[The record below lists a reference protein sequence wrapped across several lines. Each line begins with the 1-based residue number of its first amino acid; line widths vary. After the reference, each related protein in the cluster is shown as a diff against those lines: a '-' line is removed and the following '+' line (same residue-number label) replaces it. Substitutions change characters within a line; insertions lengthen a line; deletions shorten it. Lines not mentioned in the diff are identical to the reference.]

1 MPEDRTEEQAAA
13 AMASPLDVTLSRNI
27 KVGHAQPV
35 QNGRRDTAEADRA
48 AAKWMDPARAAD
60 VALPDLAREP
70 SVSTSVLPESL
81 ELKATH
87 LSSLVPPEAQIVP
100 DVEVSECPDFET
112 ASRRAVWSMG
122 DHIGRLSGVESFH
135 KRRGLQ
141 TISASTV
148 QLYRDRAHSLLT
160 RYIRRPG
167 AIPLVDDA
175 TSIHEDERID
185 PVDFVRW
192 LIRMKPDISSSTWRS
207 YKAAIA
213 FYLYDSTHPS
223 ARAAAAILDGVSADD
238 GEAAAS
244 EGVKGTKFFR
254 LEDYNKL
261 LKFCLDRGR
270 GVGADNMF
278 HFARAAIRTGM
289 RPSEWATCDLRT
301 CPNPDAPYGR
311 NVWLFVCN
319 AKASNGRA
327 NGLVRV
333 LDLSPLSRID
343 IEPIRFTMALFQRQA
358 PKEGTEPTIRRLRQA
373 INHIGAATGMS
384 AKYSPYS
391 FRHQAI
397 ANWKTIYSPVEVAA
411 LAGHSVP
418 ETATEH
424 YGRKRDGWT
433 GKGTGGIMIRPSRVD
448 VERIMSRI
456 RSDNPAPFMRPD
468 GSLAVVPED
477 MPTPQ

>member
-70 SVSTSVLPESL
+70 SVSTSVLPETL
-81 ELKATH
+81 ELKAPH
-87 LSSLVPPEAQIVP
+87 VSSLVPPEAQVVP

-112 ASRRAVWSMG
+112 ASRRAVWSMS

-135 KRRGLQ
+135 KRRGPQ
-141 TISASTV
+141 TVSASTV
-148 QLYRDRAHSLLT
+148 QMYRERAHSLLN
-160 RYIRRPG
+160 RYSCRPG
-167 AIPLVDDA
+167 ALPMPDDA
-175 TSIHEDERID
+175 LDAPDDEHID
-185 PVDFVRW
+185 PLDFVRW
-192 LIRMKPDISSSTWRS
+192 LIGLRPTLSSSTWRS
-207 YKAAIA
+207 YKAASA
-213 FYLYDSTHPS
+213 FYLYDSMHPS

-238 GEAAAS
+238 GEAAES

-261 LKFCLDRGR
+261 LQFCLDRGR
-270 GVGADNMF
+270 GESARTMF

-289 RPSEWATCDLRT
+289 RPSEWATCDMRT
-301 CPNPDAPYGR
+301 SKNPDAPFGR

-343 IEPIRFTMALFQRQA
+343 IEPIRYTMALFQRQA
-358 PKEGTEPTIRRLRQA
+358 AKEGTEPTIRRLRQA

-418 ETATEH
+418 ETAARY
-424 YGRKRDGWT
+424 YGRGRDGWS
-433 GKGTGGIMIRPSRVD
+433 KGSLGGIVIRPSRVD
-448 VERIMSRI
+448 VQRILDRI
-456 RSDNPAPFMRPD
+456 TMVDRTPFIRPD
-468 GSLAVVPED
+468 GSMAVLPEA